1 MTYLSVL
8 RRLALTPGTVSTS
21 PSKEA
26 EIWNS
31 LKRQAMTHPVVA
43 LERPTWS
50 LTMIGV
56 LMLLPTRVLMMMSK
70 SDSRGAPELQIGTL
84 MCTSPG
90 YFSLSFSMLALSVLM
105 SLTSISLA
113 ALLMSTYL
121 SLHPFSS
128 ALALQVLRKLTSC
141 SLTESLVTF
150 PSSACSPI
158 LFGGLAQRGSPL
170 TYTLGSC
177 LMLNQMIPDL
187 QTRLESMLSLEM

>member
-1 MTYLSVL
+1 M
-8 RRLALTPGTVSTS
+8 R

-31 LKRQAMTHPVVA
+31 LQRQAMTHPVVA

-90 YFSLSFSMLALSVLM
+90 YFSLSFSMLAL
-105 SLTSISLA
+105 
-113 ALLMSTYL
+113 
-121 SLHPFSS
+121 
-128 ALALQVLRKLTSC
+128 QVLRKLTSC
-141 SLTESLVTF
+141 SLTESPVTF
-150 PSSACSPI
+150 PSSAYSPI
-158 LFGGLAQRGSPL
+158 LFGGLAQ
-170 TYTLGSC
+170 
-177 LMLNQMIPDL
+177 
-187 QTRLESMLSLEM
+187 